1 MPAKPSGEVKTSI
14 VRCTQKNGDIYV
26 LERKTVYDAIKKQTK
41 ILTSKLLAKIPKGSD
56 KEVPTRPK
64 RGAFENGSE
73 NPAGISATRKH
84 IGMMQIIDHIG
95 AASGIDDGIY
105 RSTDIGT
112 AQKILSLARYLLATD
127 GHSLPGIVPWQFNH
141 PLPYGEGIS
150 ESIYH
155 DLFLQVG
162 RDESLQQSFFAS
174 RCEGIRERAVLAYDS
189 TTISTYSSNQ
199 IEARYGYS
207 KADDGLK
214 TIKLLTLY
222 SVETRQPVA
231 FTKQPGNIPDVAT
244 IESTLKGLSVLGM
257 GNAEIITDNGY
268 YSERNLA
275 SLFLAGFDFITL
287 AKVSLKWV
295 SAEIESHREE
305 FGKVSSACPFDT
317 LTHGISLTRMHDFV
331 KVRKYAG
338 HMRSI
343 QKGDEETFRRRI
355 YLSLFFNPSRKVDD
369 DQSFDSDLI
378 DLKDSIEGGTDVAGL
393 SDSVQKKVKKYLF
406 IARRGRHIRVTINE
420 AACSEAKKYH
430 GYFALIS
437 NCEKEPFE
445 CLHKYRQRETI
456 ESYFESMKQHADG
469 TRVRVWDTDTLR
481 GRMFVQFVA
490 LCYYEYLS
498 KEISNMKRTLGMANG
513 DPEHDAAKNLALEKK
528 LKYWLDDSSIYLVLQ
543 WFDTVEGVEI
553 STKLARKRWSTE
565 ITLRDK
571 MFLDK
576 LGVSLPY

>member
-1 MPAKPSGEVKTSI
+1 MPAKPSGEVKTST

-26 LERKTVYDAIKKQTK
+26 LRRQTVYDAEKKQTK
-41 ILTSKLLAKIPKGSD
+41 ILSSKLLAKIPKGSET
-56 KEVPTRPK
+56 EVPTRPK
-64 RGAFENGSE
+64 RQLFENKPE
-73 NPAGISATRKH
+73 NSAGISATRKH

-105 RSTDIGT
+105 RSTDLGT

-127 GHSLPGIVPWQFNH
+127 GHSLPGILSWQFNH
-141 PLPYGEGIS
+141 PLPYEDGLS
-150 ESIYH
+150 ESVYH
-155 DLFLQVG
+155 DLFLRVG

-174 RCEGIRERAVLAYDS
+174 RCNGIRGRAVLAYDS

-199 IEARYGYS
+199 IEARYGYN
-207 KADDGLK
+207 KDDDGLK

-222 SVETRQPVA
+222 SIETRQPVA
-231 FTKQPGNIPDVAT
+231 FTKQPGNIPDVIT
-244 IESTLKGLSVLGM
+244 IENALKELSVLGM
-257 GNAEIITDNGY
+257 GNAEIVTDNGY
-268 YSERNLA
+268 YSEHNLA

-295 SAEIESHREE
+295 SAEIERHREE
-305 FGKVSSACPFDT
+305 FGKVSSVCPFDM
-317 LTHGISLTRMHDFV
+317 LTHGITIACMRNFV

-338 HMRSI
+338 HKRGI
-343 QKGDEETFRRRI
+343 QKGDEETFRRRV
-355 YLSLFFNPSRKVDD
+355 YLSIFFNPGRKMDN

-378 DLKDSIEGGTDVAGL
+378 ELKTSIERGTDVAAL
-393 SDSVQKKVKKYLF
+393 PESVRKKVEKYLN
-406 IARRGRHIRVTINE
+406 IARWGSQIRVTINE
-420 AACSEAKKYH
+420 AACSEAKKYN
-430 GYFALIS
+430 GYFALVS

-445 CLHKYRQRETI
+445 CLRKYRKRETI
-456 ESYFESMKQHADG
+456 ESYFESMQQHADG
-469 TRVRVWDTDTLR
+469 TRIRVWDSDTLR

-498 KEISNMKRTLGMANG
+498 KEIYSMKSTLGIANG
-513 DPEHDAAKNLALEKK
+513 DPEHDSAKNLALEKK
-528 LKYWLDDSSIYLVLQ
+528 LKCWLDNSSIYLVLQ
-543 WFDTVEGVEI
+543 WFDTIEGVEV
-553 STKLARKRWSTE
+553 STKLTRKRWSTE